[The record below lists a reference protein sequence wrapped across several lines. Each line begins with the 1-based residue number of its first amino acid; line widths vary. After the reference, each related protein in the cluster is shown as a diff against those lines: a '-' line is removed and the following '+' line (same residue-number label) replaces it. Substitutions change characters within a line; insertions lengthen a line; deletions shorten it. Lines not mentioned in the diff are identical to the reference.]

1 MRYSALSNLGINI
14 CRLGVAVTFILSG
27 FVKAVD
33 PIGSQIKIEDYLS
46 AWHVSQYIP
55 DILTSTGDI
64 GVISPLRVLKQLRT
78 SFVLRY

>member
-55 DILTSTGDI
+55 DILTLLAS
-64 GVISPLRVLKQLRT
+64 VVLSATEFTLGMLLLL
-78 SFVLRY
+78 SLIHI